1 MMLRADPSCSG
12 RVGQLGATSTNGAWP
27 QSHWGAVSV
36 NRVCPPRPTPSG
48 PDQAALN
55 TWSVSIGAGNA
66 VAVKASR
73 IIRLPSKTTCQ

>member
-1 MMLRADPSCSG
+1 MSFRADLPC
-12 RVGQLGATSTNGAWP
+12 RCRMDQLGMASTKGVTAKP
-27 QSHWGAVSV
+27 LGAVAAQMGVGLRSA
-36 NRVCPPRPTPSG
+36 PSE

-66 VAVKASR
+66 AAVKASR